1 VDENVYDGVKREE
14 EVAYRVRVLTSGG
27 NEQLSVERML
37 DFNAHKM
44 IVQVYPNPAT
54 DKVGVDMTATVTD
67 NDAFLE
73 VYGRDG
79 RLVYRHAIESGSVRE
94 QIDLA
99 KANIESGSYTVHLV
113 TGDQI
118 LDAQPLHV
126 MR

>member
-1 VDENVYDGVKREE
+1 
-14 EVAYRVRVLTSGG
+14 
-27 NEQLSVERML
+27 
-37 DFNAHKM
+37 
-44 IVQVYPNPAT
+44 
-54 DKVGVDMTATVTD
+54 MTATVTD